1 MCDKEMYIMF
11 DESVDWREAVS
22 TLFYPCRDEVQLVI
36 LGNYRSKKQPTE
48 GNGLEMQYQLNS
60 VWTVD

>member
-1 MCDKEMYIMF
+1 MF